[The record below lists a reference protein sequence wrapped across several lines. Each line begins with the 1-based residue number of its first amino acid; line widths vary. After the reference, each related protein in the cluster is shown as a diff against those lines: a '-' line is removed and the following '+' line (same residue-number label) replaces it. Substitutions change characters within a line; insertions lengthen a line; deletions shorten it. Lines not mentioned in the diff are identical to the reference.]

1 MQEITTGKKSFGIKE
16 IGAMIKVA
24 FAVVFGCLFLAAPA
38 FAQLQKV
45 NTTFSNIQI
54 ILAGVGVT
62 ICTIAI
68 MFTGFK
74 MMFQHAKWAEI
85 SNIVMGA
92 MFIGC
97 AAGLAAWL
105 IN

>member
-1 MQEITTGKKSFGIKE
+1 MQQKNSKK
-16 IGAMIKVA
+16 IGVGNKGSAMSKYA
-24 FAVVFGCLFLAAPA
+24 FAVVLGTLLLANPA
-38 FAQLQKV
+38 FAQLTKV
-45 NTTFSNIQI
+45 NSTMSNVQM

-62 ICTIAI
+62 VCTIAI

-85 SNIVMGA
+85 SNIVIGA
-92 MFIGC
+92 MFVGG
-97 AAGLAAWL
+97 ASGLGAWL